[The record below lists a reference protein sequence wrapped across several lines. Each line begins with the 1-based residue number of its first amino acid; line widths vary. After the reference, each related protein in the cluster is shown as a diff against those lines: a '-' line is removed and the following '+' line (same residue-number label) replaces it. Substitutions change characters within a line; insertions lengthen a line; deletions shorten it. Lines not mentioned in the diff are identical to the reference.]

1 MYEFVVLAKLIVVKV
16 IDDDV
21 VRTGFTVTQTTRRLS
36 TTAGKELHTALCL
49 ELALLPSAVVLL
61 LSEVGDETLVVFQF
75 RLNISKQSVC
85 IVLRLS
91 HDHHKVD
98 KPLRLEHQPER
109 REYIKVGRF
118 GVAARPHEYSLQVG
132 RVSDLACSFVVERGV
147 VNGAYDLAGRLV
159 TQLQEVGKV
168 ILAERC
174 IVVEQAFD
182 THVSFYW
189 RFAFQ
194 E

>member
-1 MYEFVVLAKLIVVKV
+1 MYEFIILAKLIVVKV
-16 IDDDV
+16 INDDV

-61 LSEVGDETLVVFQF
+61 LSEVGNETLVVFQF
-75 RLNISKQSVC
+75 RLNISKQSVG
-85 IVLRLS
+85 IVLRLP
-91 HDHHKVD
+91 DNHHKVD

-118 GVAARPHEYSLQVG
+118 GVTAWPHEYSLQVG
-132 RVSDLACSFVVERGV
+132 RVSDLACSFVVERSV
-147 VNGAYDLAGRLV
+147 VNGAYDLTGRLV
-159 TQLQEVGKV
+159 TQLQEVWKV

-174 IVVEQAFD
+174 VVVEQAFD
-182 THVSFYW
+182 THVPFYW

>member
-1 MYEFVVLAKLIVVKV
+1 MKTSTANIKRTEESLLHPVGEVVYEFVVLAKLIVVKV

-91 HDHHKVD
+91 HDHHKV
-98 KPLRLEHQPER
+98 
-109 REYIKVGRF
+109 
-118 GVAARPHEYSLQVG
+118 
-132 RVSDLACSFVVERGV
+132 
-147 VNGAYDLAGRLV
+147 
-159 TQLQEVGKV
+159 
-168 ILAERC
+168 
-174 IVVEQAFD
+174 
-182 THVSFYW
+182 
-189 RFAFQ
+189 
-194 E
+194 